1 MSILKSTNSG
11 QYTRLTLDVLKKLHY
26 EHPKFPLEV
35 QALNPGVD
43 CLDLTKLVNTSE
55 NCHLE
60 LRISSSA
67 EKNSFHAYFTFV
79 NSNGIKIQVSST
91 PQDIH
96 ELNILEKIWT
106 KQNVLHKEIYES
118 DFRDLM
124 FAHFYQV

>member
-26 EHPKFPLEV
+26 EHPKFPLAV

-60 LRISSSA
+60 LKISSTS
-67 EKNSFHAYFTFV
+67 KKSFHAYFTFI
-79 NSNGIKIQVSST
+79 NPNDIKVQVSTT
-91 PQDIH
+91 PQNIH
-96 ELNILEKIWT
+96 ELSILEKIWI
-106 KQNVLHKEIYES
+106 KQNVKQKEISES
-118 DFRDLM
+118 DFHDLQ
-124 FAHFYQV
+124 FAHFYQL